1 MASLA
6 STSVRPLTVLTES
19 DGVPGSKFERN
30 PDQYTVE
37 QLKRWLK
44 CRGLKIGGK
53 RDELIS
59 RVSDC
64 IKKGDH
70 RILDVSIDQGK
81 WFAAKVLKE
90 NEEISKNETIK
101 VNICTT
107 PDIPTS
113 GWCSFQSQDIPSLFN
128 CGHIYHYALES
139 IRTIVVHHNQNDE
152 EDDQGLGHMTDKPL
166 KNGRKYVDSGFVH
179 DLMDAKTNE
188 FYFLRAHVWPSMK
201 SDLPH
206 NVLIVLSVASG
217 AVMHA
222 SCEPCKVSALG
233 RCSHVVA
240 VLFTLLDH
248 VEKNGS
254 TISTPVTSKECV
266 WNKGKKR
273 DKNPQRLSDVKYPSK
288 RKLGTIDV
296 IDFDPRPKSRRH
308 VEARHINNLIKDL
321 QVTSQNTK
329 YPSVWETQLEIRY
342 EDYEV
347 ADIDVSQLMDRTLII
362 ENNITRLYREIG
374 PAE

>member
-1 MASLA
+1 MNL
-6 STSVRPLTVLTES
+6 
-19 DGVPGSKFERN
+19 N
-30 PDQYTVE
+30 H
-37 QLKRWLK
+37 
-44 CRGLKIGGK
+44 
-53 RDELIS
+53 
-59 RVSDC
+59 VSHT

-81 WFAAKVLKE
+81 WFAAKIVKE

-107 PDIPTS
+107 PDIPMS
-113 GWCSFQSQDIPSLFN
+113 GWSSFQSQDIPSLFN
-128 CGHIYHYALES
+128 YGHIYHYALES
-139 IRTIVVHHNQNDE
+139 IRTVVVDHNQNDE

-240 VLFTLLDH
+240 VLFTFN
-248 VEKNGS
+248 VK
-254 TISTPVTSKECV
+254 
-266 WNKGKKR
+266 KG
-273 DKNPQRLSDVKYPSK
+273 
-288 RKLGTIDV
+288 
-296 IDFDPRPKSRRH
+296 
-308 VEARHINNLIKDL
+308 
-321 QVTSQNTK
+321 
-329 YPSVWETQLEIRY
+329 
-342 EDYEV
+342 
-347 ADIDVSQLMDRTLII
+347 
-362 ENNITRLYREIG
+362 
-374 PAE
+374 